1 MKCLKYKILIL
12 HITSIICSFHI
23 SGQKR
28 TPNSIGAITDIINPD
43 DIIHHSSIGPIL
55 ADILCRLC
63 SKIADK
69 KKREYCIRKFCA
81 GIPMFSTSAGISQLA
96 RSSGITKFERSSGI
110 SKLARSSGLTK
121 LSKSSGIS
129 KSPASSGVSKFS
141 KSSAR
146 SSNLRSQINKYV
158 YAGINDKIRS
168 GDQSKVMISNLTD
181 ILCKLCSNLSA
192 KTKRRDCSVKYCLRS
207 IGALPFIPLRNKH
220 NLRKVR
226 KSTV

>member
-146 SSNLRSQINKYV
+146 SSNLRSQINKYA

>member
-69 KKREYCIRKFCA
+69 KKREYCIKKFCA
-81 GIPMFSTSAGISQLA
+81 GISMFSTSAGISQLA

-146 SSNLRSQINKYV
+146 SSNRRSQINKYV

>member
-69 KKREYCIRKFCA
+69 KKREYCIKKFCA
-81 GIPMFSTSAGISQLA
+81 GISMFSTSAGISQLA
-96 RSSGITKFERSSGI
+96 RSSGITKLARSSGI

-129 KSPASSGVSKFS
+129 KSPTSSGVSKFS

-181 ILCKLCSNLSA
+181 ILCKLCSNLSD
-192 KTKRRDCSVKYCLRS
+192 KSKRRDCSVKYCLRS

>member
-43 DIIHHSSIGPIL
+43 DITHHSSIGPIL

-69 KKREYCIRKFCA
+69 KKREYCIKKFCA
-81 GIPMFSTSAGISQLA
+81 GISMFSTSAGISQLE
-96 RSSGITKFERSSGI
+96 RSSGITKLERSSGI

-121 LSKSSGIS
+121 L
-129 KSPASSGVSKFS
+129 
-141 KSSAR
+141 
-146 SSNLRSQINKYV
+146 
-158 YAGINDKIRS
+158 
-168 GDQSKVMISNLTD
+168 
-181 ILCKLCSNLSA
+181 
-192 KTKRRDCSVKYCLRS
+192 
-207 IGALPFIPLRNKH
+207 
-220 NLRKVR
+220 
-226 KSTV
+226 

>member
-63 SKIADK
+63 SKIAEK
-69 KKREYCIRKFCA
+69 KKGEYCIRKFCA

>member
-43 DIIHHSSIGPIL
+43 DITHHSSIGPIL

-69 KKREYCIRKFCA
+69 KRENCIKKFCA
-81 GIPMFSTSAGISQLA
+81 GISMFSTSAGISQLA
-96 RSSGITKFERSSGI
+96 RSSGITKLARSSGI

-146 SSNLRSQINKYV
+146 SSNLRSHINKYA
-158 YAGINDKIRS
+158 YAGISDKIRP
-168 GDQSKVMISNLTD
+168 GDQSKVIISNLTD
-181 ILCKLCSNLSA
+181 ILCKLCNNLSDKA
-192 KTKRRDCSVKYCLRS
+192 KRRDCSVKYCLRS

-220 NLRKVR
+220 SLRKIR